1 MTGALRRLLQKAV
14 KLAAVAL
21 YVYAMAALVAL
32 NVPVLL
38 ACVLLACVLLACVLL
53 ENALLGLWFALECKK
68 ADPVL
73 EHRNGQGG
81 KISTDYRL
89 HHNRIG
95 GKLQ

>member
-1 MTGALRRLLQKAV
+1 MTARGKGSALAWLLRKAV
-14 KLAAVAL
+14 ELACTALGVYLLAAL
-21 YVYAMAALVAL
+21 AALNIPAVLAGMLAL
-32 NVPVLL
+32 
-38 ACVLLACVLLACVLL
+38 
-53 ENALLGLWFALECKK
+53 NALLGLWFALECKK
-68 ADPVL
+68 AAPVR

>member
-1 MTGALRRLLQKAV
+1 MSDQGSRRAKRAALWLLQKAV
-14 KLAAVAL
+14 ELAAVAL
-21 YVYAMAALVAL
+21 GVYAMAALAAL
-32 NVPVLL
+32 NVPALL
-38 ACVLLACVLLACVLL
+38 ACALL
-53 ENALLGLWFALECKK
+53 ENTLLGLWFALECKK
-68 ADPVL
+68 AAPVL

>member
-1 MTGALRRLLQKAV
+1 MKFCIIVPLARCVVKFACVAAGFYGFMALG
-14 KLAAVAL
+14 
-21 YVYAMAALVAL
+21 AL
-32 NVPVLL
+32 NVHALICAVLAL
-38 ACVLLACVLLACVLL
+38 
-53 ENALLGLWFALECKK
+53 NALLGLWFALECKK
-68 ADPVL
+68 AAPVR

>member
-1 MTGALRRLLQKAV
+1 MTARGKGSALAWLLRKAV
-14 KLAAVAL
+14 ELACTALGVYLLAAL
-21 YVYAMAALVAL
+21 AALNIPAVLAGMLAL
-32 NVPVLL
+32 
-38 ACVLLACVLLACVLL
+38 
-53 ENALLGLWFALECKK
+53 NALLGLWFALECKK
-68 ADPVL
+68 AAPVL